1 MRNLDQLTD
10 CTSYGTELLVTQSE
24 FFTFGDLKVQIL
36 LASWEVKCK
45 LQQSWEWQAF

>member
-1 MRNLDQLTD
+1 MRSIDQLTD
-10 CTSYGTELLVTQSE
+10 CTTYGTELLVIQSQ

-45 LQQSWEWQAF
+45 LQQS